1 MYQINSYTATNK
13 VYKSAIFES
22 AWATNMIAIS
32 YIRNNK
38 EIVKA
43 EIVNLKT
50 KEIEKTYK
58 RG

>member
-38 EIVKA
+38 EI
-43 EIVNLKT
+43 
-50 KEIEKTYK
+50 EKTYK